1 MMRRDS
7 EDSAP
12 EQAAGLHSGSSPT
25 LAARLYVEPHKL
37 DPPTYIH
44 IYIIFIYM
52 YVYIYI
58 YIYIYIYRLQGW
70 RVYRLLGTP

>member
-44 IYIIFIYM
+44 IYILYL
-52 YVYIYI
+52 YTCIYI
-58 YIYIYIYRLQGW
+58 GYRDGGYIGFWGPRELE
-70 RVYRLLGTP
+70 PPS